1 MASCKSKYN
10 HHLQQRQSTG
20 ILYGMDTNT
29 MDQTIDNEE
38 LCTTGSNHAVIT
50 WVTPGRAA
58 DTTVYV
64 GENPISLAKLTL
76 ASDTAFHR
84 AEVPNL
90 KPSTRYW
97 YRVESNG
104 ARGSLNSFRTL
115 PRPCGKYLFSFAI
128 FSDSHVAFGDP
139 IGDIREIYLGKLVE
153 YSGDLLTQCILDSK
167 RRNIDLAVI
176 TGDLTDSASQL
187 QYIKLR
193 KQLLPCFGDTPYLL
207 CIGNHD
213 KYEKKSGIGEQG
225 FLNYIAGR
233 EKTYASRIF
242 REHQFL
248 LIDSCTKNNN
258 WGYIEPA
265 QMQWVESMLRKNI
278 GRPSYLFLHHPNNGL
293 DVWFGIKN
301 YKEFRET
308 IKPFPNVCGIFCG
321 HIHRNKVTTNQL
333 ITGNLPYVQLPSTVQ
348 YPCAYA
354 VARVYE
360 KGFEYNSYKT
370 SRLDL
375 SEMSREK
382 FILKNGGK
390 AVFAWYSFGSIGDRS
405 FSYFNGR
412 LHRPKQ
418 YELSVTAGHAKA
430 MELYRNAQIHDGA
443 SLAPAAE
450 AGKSK
455 VILGRYES
463 AHLANQAYRRI
474 YSRYNIK
481 SRIIKEGI
489 YETPKEVDQHAD

>member
-1 MASCKSKYN
+1 MVMSKK
-10 HHLQQRQSTG
+10 
-20 ILYGMDTNT
+20 
-29 MDQTIDNEE
+29 TINLTINNEE
-38 LCTTGSNHAVIT
+38 LCTAGSNHAVIT
-50 WVTPGRAA
+50 WVTPEQAA
-58 DTTVYV
+58 DTTVYM
-64 GENPISLAKLTL
+64 GKNQTSLIKLTL
-76 ASDTAFHR
+76 ASDTVFHR
-84 AEVPNL
+84 VEVSNL

-97 YRVESNG
+97 YQVESNG
-104 ARGSLNSFRTL
+104 MRGSLNSFKTL

-128 FSDSHVAFGDP
+128 FSDTHVAFGDP

-153 YSGDLLTQCILDSK
+153 YSSDLLVQSILDSK

-187 QYIKLR
+187 QYMGLR
-193 KQLLPCFGDTPYLL
+193 EQLLPCFGDTPYLL

-213 KYEKKSGIGEQG
+213 KYIKKSGIGEQG
-225 FLNYIAGR
+225 FLDCVADR
-233 EKTYASRIF
+233 EKTHANRIF

-265 QMQWVESMLRKNI
+265 QMQWIESMLRKNI
-278 GRPSYLFLHHPNNGL
+278 DRPSYLFLHHPSNGL

-308 IKPFPNVCGIFCG
+308 IKSFPNVHGVFCG
-321 HIHRNKVTTNQL
+321 HMHRNKVTANRL
-333 ITGNLPYVQLPSTVQ
+333 ITGNLPYVQIPATVQ

-354 VARVYE
+354 ITRVYE
-360 KGFEYNSYKT
+360 KGFEYNSYKI

-375 SEMSREK
+375 SEMSRER
-382 FILKNGGK
+382 FILKNRGK
-390 AVFAWYSFGSIGDRS
+390 AVFAWYGFGGIGDRS

-412 LHRPKQ
+412 LHHSKQ
-418 YELSVTAGHAKA
+418 YELSVTASHSKA
-430 MELYRNAQIHDGA
+430 VEIYRRAQIYDGA

-455 VILGRYES
+455 VILGRHES
-463 AHLANQAYRRI
+463 LYIADQAHRQI
-474 YSRYNIK
+474 FSRYNIK
-481 SRIIKEGI
+481 SRIIKEGS
-489 YETPKEVDQHAD
+489 YETPKEVDQHVE